1 MKTQDIKNMA
11 SAYMQVLEGKANE
24 EKKPIDKVKPS
35 ELQGTHAQRKDKD
48 IDNDGD
54 VDSSDEYLHNRRK
67 AVKKAMTKEA
77 NDTQMGTI
85 TVTTDAD
92 RKKRAQ
98 AYRDK
103 QASMKKEDTKWPVLQ
118 RIMEKAGGRE
128 DHVKGAATAEPIDS
142 KASGAE
148 KDFVNQHG
156 GLDGNDSGIDGA
168 KAAAETAKNI
178 AASVKPGPKR
188 PADRTEGDKK
198 SPE

>member
-24 EKKPIDKVKPS
+24 EKKAIDKVKPS

-67 AVKKAMTKEA
+67 AVSKA
-77 NDTQMGTI
+77 
-85 TVTTDAD
+85 
-92 RKKRAQ
+92 
-98 AYRDK
+98 
-103 QASMKKEDTKWPVLQ
+103 MKKEDTKWPVLQ